1 MTESTAPELPISSA
15 LSAYL
20 DAQFTAVR
28 SNILASQVDNLAQNI
43 DALFAIMH
51 EVVAAVAAVEA
62 RLPK

>member
-1 MTESTAPELPISSA
+1 MTDSAAPDLPISSA

-28 SNILASQVDNLAQNI
+28 SNVLASQVDNLAQNI

-51 EVVAAVAAVEA
+51 EVVAAVAALESRPPA
-62 RLPK
+62 